1 MRPFI
6 GWSATVVITLGRSRM
21 GSSRPL
27 LSSPT
32 GNDPAFPKLA
42 LLAPTR
48 EVLARPSAR
57 LSQRA
62 CCLKKLF
69 TCQGTPCRRGQT
81 VTGSGTGRAFRF
93 GSPSQHTTDIFSR
106 KLGTAGEKISE
117 NLSTLLSESAPV
129 FVPMLCPFTLQRTI
143 ILRIRGCSFRKISL
157 STFQRTEICRLLSM
171 PVRKIFLREAVSA
184 QVIFKTL
191 RSDRACKALSL
202 GEVAA
207 AVRLRIAG
215 FGEGTPQ
222 QDSDGAE

>member
-1 MRPFI
+1 
-6 GWSATVVITLGRSRM
+6 M
-21 GSSRPL
+21 GSSYPL

-32 GNDPAFPKLA
+32 GNDPAFPKLMLIA
-42 LLAPTR
+42 H
-48 EVLARPSAR
+48 S
-57 LSQRA
+57 RA
-62 CCLKKLF
+62 GGL
-69 TCQGTPCRRGQT
+69 GA
-81 VTGSGTGRAFRF
+81 SF
-93 GSPSQHTTDIFSR
+93 GSAITESLLPEKAIHLSRNTVPPGSNCYRLRHGKGFPVWKPLSTYNGHFFSKTWYCQR
-106 KLGTAGEKISE
+106 KISE

>member
-21 GSSRPL
+21 GSSCPL

-42 LLAPTR
+42 FLAHSHAGGHGAPFGLAITESLLPEKAIHLSRNTVP
-48 EVLARPSAR
+48 PGSNCYR
-57 LSQRA
+57 LRHGKGFPVWKPLSTYNGHFFSKTWYCQR
-62 CCLKKLF
+62 
-69 TCQGTPCRRGQT
+69 
-81 VTGSGTGRAFRF
+81 
-93 GSPSQHTTDIFSR
+93 
-106 KLGTAGEKISE
+106 KISE
-117 NLSTLLSESAPV
+117 NLSTLLSESASG
-129 FVPMLCPFTLQRTI
+129 FVPCFA
-143 ILRIRGCSFRKISL
+143 L

-171 PVRKIFLREAVSA
+171 PVRKILLCWLRELVAVRA
-184 QVIFKTL
+184 VFKTL
-191 RSDRACKALSL
+191 RGDGACKALSL

-222 QDSDGAE
+222 QDSDGTE

>member
-1 MRPFI
+1 
-6 GWSATVVITLGRSRM
+6 
-21 GSSRPL
+21 
-27 LSSPT
+27 
-32 GNDPAFPKLA
+32 LA
-42 LLAPTR
+42 H
-48 EVLARPSAR
+48 PSVR

-62 CCLKKLF
+62 CCLKNYSLVKEHRAAGVKLLPAPARE
-69 TCQGTPCRRGQT
+69 GL
-81 VTGSGTGRAFRF
+81 SGLEAPQF
-93 GSPSQHTTDIFSR
+93 TTDIFSR

-117 NLSTLLSESAPV
+117 NRSTLLSESAPV

-171 PVRKIFLREAVSA
+171 PVRKIFLREPVSA

-222 QDSDGAE
+222 QDSDGTE

>member
-1 MRPFI
+1 
-6 GWSATVVITLGRSRM
+6 M
-21 GSSRPL
+21 GSSCPL

-42 LLAPTR
+42 LLAH
-48 EVLARPSAR
+48 SH
-57 LSQRA
+57 
-62 CCLKKLF
+62 
-69 TCQGTPCRRGQT
+69 
-81 VTGSGTGRAFRF
+81 TGGLGASF
-93 GSPSQHTTDIFSR
+93 GSAITESLLPEKAIHLSRNTVPPGSNCYRLRHGKGFPVWKPLSTYNGHFFSKTWYCQR
-106 KLGTAGEKISE
+106 KISE

-171 PVRKIFLREAVSA
+171 PVRKIFLREPVSA

-222 QDSDGAE
+222 QDSDGTE

>member
-6 GWSATVVITLGRSRM
+6 GWSATVVITLGRSRR
-21 GSSRPL
+21 GSSCPL

-81 VTGSGTGRAFRF
+81 VTGSGAGRPFRF
-93 GSPSQHTTDIFSR
+93 GSPSIYNGHFFSKTWYCRR
-106 KLGTAGEKISE
+106 KNSE
-117 NLSTLLSESAPV
+117 NLSTLLSESAPG
-129 FVPMLCPFTLQRTI
+129 FVPMLCPFTLQRT
-143 ILRIRGCSFRKISL
+143 K
-157 STFQRTEICRLLSM
+157 ICRLLSIA
-171 PVRKIFLREAVSA
+171 VRKISSVL
-184 QVIFKTL
+184 
-191 RSDRACKALSL
+191 
-202 GEVAA
+202 AA
-207 AVRLRIAG
+207 GAG
-215 FGEGTPQ
+215 FSSGDFQ
-222 QDSDGAE
+222 NLARR

>member
-81 VTGSGTGRAFRF
+81 VTGSGTGRAVWF
-93 GSPSQHTTDIFSR
+93 GSPSIYNGHFFSKTWYCQR
-106 KLGTAGEKISE
+106 KISE
-117 NLSTLLSESAPV
+117 NLSTLLSESASG
-129 FVPMLCPFTLQRTI
+129 FVPMLCPFTLQRT
-143 ILRIRGCSFRKISL
+143 K
-157 STFQRTEICRLLSM
+157 ICRLLSIA
-171 PVRKIFLREAVSA
+171 VRKISSVL
-184 QVIFKTL
+184 
-191 RSDRACKALSL
+191 
-202 GEVAA
+202 AA
-207 AVRLRIAG
+207 GAG
-215 FGEGTPQ
+215 FSSGDFQ
-222 QDSDGAE
+222 NLARR